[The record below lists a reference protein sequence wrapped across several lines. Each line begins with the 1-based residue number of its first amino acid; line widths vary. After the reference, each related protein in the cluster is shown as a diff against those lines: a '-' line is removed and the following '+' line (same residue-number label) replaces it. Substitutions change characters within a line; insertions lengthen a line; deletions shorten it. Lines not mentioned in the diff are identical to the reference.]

1 MQNRGEAKKRNA
13 VKLKETLKFP
23 SEILYLFAESD
34 GMPAKIVRVT
44 AIHLFE
50 SSP

>member
-13 VKLKETLKFP
+13 VKLKENLQFP
-23 SEILYLFAESD
+23 EEVLYLFAEAE
-34 GMPAKIVRVT
+34 GAPAKVKRVT